1 MNLKR
6 IIYLNFTERYL
17 SFIPK
22 FLSKYASVWE
32 DARSLFNYYVLR
44 RRREYNLIP
53 SGIGIFST
61 TACNGNCCFC
71 ANRYLK
77 DNRMNMPFDV
87 FKRAVDEYA
96 RMGGKSISLTPSPG
110 EVMLDPNFFE
120 KVSYIHKKGMT
131 CSLFTNALLFDKNI
145 DNLIKYEIDD
155 LHIDLADIVPRYDS
169 RVFGISE
176 ESSKKRINAVIK
188 FLEELE
194 KRNMKRKVHLDFR
207 PMRPINKIIID
218 MKKTPFW
225 RMYKKRIF
233 TMSFLQ
239 SYDNWG
245 GLITKKDLL
254 GIQTLKRPPKIKLY
268 PCAALFT
275 ISILPDGKIRLC
287 GCRCKRT
294 LNDELVIG
302 DFNKMS
308 LKDLEKSEKWREIII
323 NFQKGKLPEVCK
335 DCSFYRP
342 LI

>member
-1 MNLKR
+1 
-6 IIYLNFTERYL
+6 
-17 SFIPK
+17 
-22 FLSKYASVWE
+22 
-32 DARSLFNYYVLR
+32 
-44 RRREYNLIP
+44 
-53 SGIGIFST
+53 
-61 TACNGNCCFC
+61 
-71 ANRYLK
+71 
-77 DNRMNMPFDV
+77 
-87 FKRAVDEYA
+87 
-96 RMGGKSISLTPSPG
+96 
-110 EVMLDPNFFE
+110 
-120 KVSYIHKKGMT
+120 
-131 CSLFTNALLFDKNI
+131 
-145 DNLIKYEIDD
+145 
-155 LHIDLADIVPRYDS
+155 
-169 RVFGISE
+169 
-176 ESSKKRINAVIK
+176 
-188 FLEELE
+188 
-194 KRNMKRKVHLDFR
+194 
-207 PMRPINKIIID
+207 
-218 MKKTPFW
+218 
-225 RMYKKRIF
+225 
-233 TMSFLQ
+233 MSFLQ